1 MDHPDFMSDQSKL
14 WKAAFQ
20 RAPRKPD
27 GGDWLTINEISEKM
41 QLSRNVVRCKLGE
54 LLKNGQI
61 ERETFRIDV
70 PVGDRRREIE
80 AIHYRFKSDSGLK
93 GIEPKSVNALNARK
107 HANRREN
114 KGKTRDEL
122 RRVEA
127 RCDALKRRF
136 SLQKFTGGN
145 FVKQK
150 ACGVNTPRV
159 YIHPMKHKN
168 TILEQTQ
175 NIGGNATRRV
185 CLWNRKLTDAGFGI
199 GTRIEIKNLSRRIT
213 ITPSAEGARKVSRV
227 INHGNELPV
236 IDLKETRAIS
246 FAGWGA
252 KVRVVIVKNKITI
265 TPTTSV

>member
-1 MDHPDFMSDQSKL
+1 MSGNPFHPIKT
-14 WKAAFQ
+14 
-20 RAPRKPD
+20 
-27 GGDWLTINEISEKM
+27 GGK
-41 QLSRNVVRCKLGE
+41 V
-54 LLKNGQI
+54 
-61 ERETFRIDV
+61 ERV
-70 PVGDRRREIE
+70 
-80 AIHYRFKSDSGLK
+80 K

-185 CLWNRKLTDAGFGI
+185 CLLNRKLTDAGFGI